1 MLSTET
7 GELSQLTSP
16 SAPHFDRL
24 AAMAPSGD
32 AIAFKRSAAPTDFGS
47 LMLLSLPRS
56 PQPARALEAI
66 GIDKRWSVTTFA
78 WSADGREIIYSA
90 GSGVSFLWRRAV
102 SGDSQPER
110 LSFAGEGARD
120 PATARSGSRLVFSRS
135 LAETNIWSLELDDA
149 GRAKGQA
156 VPAFVSSKMERC
168 PAFSPDGSR
177 VAFESNRS
185 GSTQVWVCSSN
196 GSACSQVTQFA
207 GPHAGSPAWSPDG
220 QWIAF
225 DGVEDEGF
233 SIYKVRP
240 DGGQLQRLARG
251 AVPRWSRDGRWIYYT
266 STGLLAPVPRFHYRR
281 RSAGNQRDRG
291 RSSS

>member
-1 MLSTET
+1 MYVIPALGWAAERKVGDAAVLSLAWSADSRSLVISRSPAAAQRPGLSMLSIET

-16 SAPHFDRL
+16 GAPHFDRL

-90 GSGVSFLWRRAV
+90 GSGVSFLWRIAV

-110 LSFAGEGARD
+110 LSFAGEGACD
-120 PATARSGSRLVFSRS
+120 PAIARSGSRLVFSRS
-135 LAETNIWSLELDDA
+135 LAETNIWSLALDDA

-156 VPAFVSSKMERC
+156 VRVFDSSMMERC
-168 PAFSPDGSR
+168 PAFSPDGIQSR
-177 VAFESNRS
+177 VRVESFRQHGSVGLPEQRFGLFTADALPRITRGKPGVVSRS
-185 GSTQVWVCSSN
+185 
-196 GSACSQVTQFA
+196 
-207 GPHAGSPAWSPDG
+207 
-220 QWIAF
+220 
-225 DGVEDEGF
+225 
-233 SIYKVRP
+233 R
-240 DGGQLQRLARG
+240 
-251 AVPRWSRDGRWIYYT
+251 
-266 STGLLAPVPRFHYRR
+266 
-281 RSAGNQRDRG
+281 
-291 RSSS
+291 